1 MSEQPPVVEEDS
13 SSESD
18 IILPEDPI
26 IVVEDVETS
35 TLEHRVPKYSEP
47 TIDFGGTTFA
57 EHSLLISRFRRQQAK
72 QNNELTFL
80 NRVRKSDE
88 QVRFL
93 INLFDATGGRVP
105 KEIRQ
110 RAERETG
117 LQWIQIYKWI
127 FDRKQRR
134 MQHDVFRLLEY
145 PVPIFRV
152 TNKYGKD
159 ITTHRPIFKI
169 ERVKMASKR
178 ASGKSSAY

>member
-1 MSEQPPVVEEDS
+1 MSEEPPVVEDDS
-13 SSESD
+13 FGESE
-18 IILPEDPI
+18 IVLPEDPI
-26 IVVEDVETS
+26 IVEDVDTS

-47 TIDFGGTTFA
+47 TFDFGVTTFG

-159 ITTHRPIFKI
+159 ITSHRPIFKI
-169 ERVKMASKR
+169 ERVKTTSKR
-178 ASGKSSAY
+178 AFGKPSAY

>member
-1 MSEQPPVVEEDS
+1 MSEQPPVAEDS

-18 IILPEDPI
+18 IVLPEDPI
-26 IVVEDVETS
+26 NVEDVETS
-35 TLEHRVPKYSEP
+35 TLEYRVPKYSEP
-47 TIDFGGTTFA
+47 TIDFGGTTFG

-134 MQHDVFRLLEY
+134 MQHDVLRLLEY

-159 ITTHRPIFKI
+159 ITVNKPIFKI
-169 ERVKMASKR
+169 ERVNTASKR
-178 ASGKSSAY
+178 ASGKPTAY